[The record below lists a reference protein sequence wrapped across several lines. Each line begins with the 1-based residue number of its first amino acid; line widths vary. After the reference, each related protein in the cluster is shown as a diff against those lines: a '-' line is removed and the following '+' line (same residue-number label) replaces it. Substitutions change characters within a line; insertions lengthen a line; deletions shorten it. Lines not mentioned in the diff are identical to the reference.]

1 MVVLLSIGAEGAY
14 DFQLSAV
21 DDHDVASQV
30 VVECD
35 VVAAVKLEFAL
46 QDFFQFF

>member
-14 DFQLSAV
+14 DFELSAV

-35 VVAAVKLEFAL
+35 VVAAVELEL
-46 QDFFQFF
+46 SLKKFF